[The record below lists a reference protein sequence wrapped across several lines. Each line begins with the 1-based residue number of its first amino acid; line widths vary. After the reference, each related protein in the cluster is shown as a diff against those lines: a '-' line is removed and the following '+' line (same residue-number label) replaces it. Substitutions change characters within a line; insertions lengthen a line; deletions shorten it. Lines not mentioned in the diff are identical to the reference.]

1 MPNVCILTDSTV
13 QFTQSSFPG
22 HERVHVI
29 PFGIQD
35 PASQEEKPLPDG
47 FTIPQPLIPPSTQEF
62 IQHYTRL
69 SRAYD
74 SILVLTLSSL
84 LNPTMKHALLAA
96 GQFSNGTPVEVM
108 DSQTTAIG
116 LGMLVQLAA
125 GAAHK
130 GAALHEVERQLRA
143 NIPRV
148 YMLYCIPDLTYLA
161 YSGLMDHSQALVAEM
176 MGMLPIFNFEEG
188 RLVPMEKVHTTR
200 HLFEAFLDFL
210 SEFEVPSHIALAG
223 KLPFGQ
229 RAKSFRQVVKE
240 TFPDTPYSEY
250 PVQPHLATLFGPRS
264 IGLAVMDSADER
276 RK

>member
-13 QFTQSSFPG
+13 QFTQSNFPG
-22 HERVHVI
+22 HELVHVI

-35 PASQEEKPLPDG
+35 AASQEESPLPGG
-47 FTIPQPLIPPSTQEF
+47 FPVPLRLIPPSPQEF

-69 SRAYD
+69 SRTYD

-84 LNPTMKHALLAA
+84 LNSTLKHALLASR
-96 GQFSNGTPVEVM
+96 QFSNGTAVEVM
-108 DSQTTAIG
+108 DSGTTASG

-125 GAAHK
+125 GAAYE
-130 GAALHEVERQLRA
+130 GASLHEVERRLRA
-143 NIPRV
+143 NILRV

-188 RLVPMEKVHTTR
+188 GLVPMEKVHTPR
-200 HLFEAFLDFL
+200 RLFEAFLDFL
-210 SEFEVPSHIALAG
+210 GEFEVPSRIALAG
-223 KLPFGQ
+223 NLPSGQ

-240 TFPDTPYSEY
+240 TFPETPYSEH

-264 IGLAVMDSADER
+264 IGLAVMDSVDER